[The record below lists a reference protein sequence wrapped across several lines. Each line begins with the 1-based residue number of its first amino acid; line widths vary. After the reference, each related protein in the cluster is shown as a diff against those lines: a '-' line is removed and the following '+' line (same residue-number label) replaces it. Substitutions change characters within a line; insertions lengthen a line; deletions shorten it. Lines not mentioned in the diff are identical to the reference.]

1 MHSPALAHPS
11 DWNALVAS
19 LVGRRLL
26 VLGDVMLDEYLAGDA
41 HRVCPEAP
49 VPVVEVA
56 RRWAVP
62 GGAGNAA
69 ANAAALGGRVTL
81 GGVTGDDPAA
91 ETLARCVRET
101 GVEPTGL
108 VPDATRP
115 TTVKMRVLARGQ
127 QVIRADTESRLPIPA
142 SPAELLGSWAERT
155 AGGADAVLLSDYGKG
170 VLVGD
175 LAAQVIRAARRAG
188 RPVVVD
194 PKGTDA
200 TRFCGATVVKPNLGE
215 LGELTGRA
223 IRSTEDLVAAGL
235 RLADE
240 LEGTAILVTRGADG
254 MALFRGG
261 DTPRLLPAAP
271 TRRVFDVTGAGDTAA
286 ATLAL
291 GLAVGLAVEDAARL
305 ANAAAGVT
313 VSKVGTAAV
322 EPSELLAALLEA
334 SPEFT
339 PVVGS

>member
-1 MHSPALAHPS
+1 MHSPTLAP
-11 DWNALVAS
+11 DWNAVVTS
-19 LVGRRLL
+19 LAGRRLL
-26 VLGDVMLDEYLAGDA
+26 VVGDVMLDEYLAGDA

-69 ANAAALGGRVTL
+69 ANAAALGGHATL
-81 GGVTGDDPAA
+81 GGVIGDDPAA
-91 ETLARCVRET
+91 VTLARCVREA

-108 VPDATRP
+108 VPDPTRP

-127 QVIRADTESRLPIPA
+127 QVIRADTESRTPIPA
-142 SPAELLGSWAERT
+142 GPAGQLAAWAEWL
-155 AGGADAVLLSDYGKG
+155 AAGADAILLSDYGKG
-170 VLVGD
+170 VLADG
-175 LAAQVIRAARRAG
+175 LAARVIAAARRAG

-194 PKGTDA
+194 PKGPDA
-200 TRFCGATVVKPNLGE
+200 TRFRGATVVKPNLGE

-223 IRSTEDLVAAGL
+223 IRSTTDLVESGL

-240 LEGTAILVTRGADG
+240 LEGSAILVTRGAEG
-254 MALFRGG
+254 MALFRAG
-261 DTPRLLPAAP
+261 DVPRLLPAAP
-271 TRRVFDVTGAGDTAA
+271 ARRVFDVTGAGDTAA

-291 GLAVGLAVEDAARL
+291 GLAAGLSVEAASRL
-305 ANAAAGVT
+305 ANAAAGVA

-322 EPSELLAALLEA
+322 SPGELLAALLEA
-334 SPEFT
+334 SPEFA